1 MESAENPFERVTLD
15 QLRTRRSAKW
25 QVFPPDVLPLW
36 VAEMDTIIAEP
47 ITEAVHRAL
56 TAGDT
61 GYPHG
66 SGYAD
71 AMAAFARRRWGWEI
85 DPSLVRPVT
94 DVMSGLVE
102 TLRLVTR
109 TFYWHDRAPRLLDT
123 SRPSSTRR
131 ATMLQ

>member
-1 MESAENPFERVTLD
+1 MAMEGNPFDRVTLD
-15 QLRTRRSAKW
+15 QLRTRTSAKW
-25 QVFPPDVLPLW
+25 RVFPPDVLPLW
-36 VAEMDTIIAEP
+36 VAEMDTIVAEP

-71 AMAAFARRRWGWEI
+71 AMAAFARQRWGWEI
-85 DPSLVRPVT
+85 DPGLVRPVT

-102 TLRLVTR
+102 TLRLVTGPGTR
-109 TFYWHDRAPRLLDT
+109 WWSRPRCI
-123 SRPSSTRR
+123 RPSSRSS
-131 ATMLQ
+131 ATTICGW